1 MVFDFLQPVSSSVE
15 EYISTLS
22 NQTLG
27 KKVVLHTQTD
37 FPVLENITLALI
49 TVNENRGAGKEN
61 KADDFEGF
69 RKEFYRLYPGNWA
82 VSMADLG
89 TIEAGERIE
98 DTYFVLKKLVEE
110 LVKKRIIPIVIGG
123 SQDLTYA
130 IYRAYDN
137 LDQMVNLVTVD
148 NQFDFEKENAWLSN
162 SYLSKI
168 IIEEPTNLFN
178 YANLGYQTYY
188 NSQEEIDLIEK
199 MYFEAYRLGEV
210 ANNIAVAEPV
220 FRDADLVSIDVTAVQ
235 SSFSGNFSEFNPNGF
250 NGKEICSLTRYAGI
264 SDKVSAFGIF
274 NFNTVSQEEIL
285 IAQMVWYFIEG
296 FSFRS
301 NEYPF
306 GSKEKYIKYIVPIDE
321 EELVFYKSNISGRWW
336 IEIPFLTN
344 VNNKLKRITLLPCT
358 NEDYLAACEQEI
370 PERWWK
376 AQRRNIV

>member
-37 FPVLENITLALI
+37 FPVLENIALALI

-130 IYRAYDN
+130 MYRAYDN

-148 NQFDFEKENAWLSN
+148 NQFDFAKENALLSN

-306 GSKEKYIKYIVPIDE
+306 GSKEKYIKYIVPIED